1 MGFKSCLGAPALM
14 AHEERILAQMPRSPP
29 EPYPQSGGQ
38 AACASGR
45 AHPCYHIPQASLSPG
60 LLWGRASSGVSG
72 GQCCLWLAA
81 PRGSWGVLSALH
93 FLVLAL
99 LSRGRSGC
107 DERGSGQNPKKSWLA
122 VKPACSLVEDASLGS
137 RPGLSPGL
145 GRSPGEGKGNPL
157 QYYCLENPMDR
168 GAWWV
173 MVPGVAKS
181 QKPLSTQHY
190 TFS

>member
-1 MGFKSCLGAPALM
+1 MEDFKQGGDMISFVSLEVSPGDGREARVDERRIKMGFKSCLGAPALM
-14 AHEERILAQMPRSPP
+14 AHEERSLAQMPRSPP

-107 DERGSGQNPKKSWLA
+107 DERGSGNIFL
-122 VKPACSLVEDASLGS
+122 S
-137 RPGLSPGL
+137 R
-145 GRSPGEGKGNPL
+145 
-157 QYYCLENPMDR
+157 
-168 GAWWV
+168 
-173 MVPGVAKS
+173 
-181 QKPLSTQHY
+181 T
-190 TFS
+190 

>member
-1 MGFKSCLGAPALM
+1 MRPPYEEWGHLLINILIKHWLAEQKMLGFFLVFGVMDSPSFLSCVGSLASDRQ
-14 AHEERILAQMPRSPP
+14 ERAM
-29 EPYPQSGGQ
+29 SGGQ

-107 DERGSGQNPKKSWLA
+107 DERGSGNIFLCQ
-122 VKPACSLVEDASLGS
+122 
-137 RPGLSPGL
+137 
-145 GRSPGEGKGNPL
+145 RS
-157 QYYCLENPMDR
+157 C
-168 GAWWV
+168 A
-173 MVPGVAKS
+173 
-181 QKPLSTQHY
+181 
-190 TFS
+190 